1 MTFLSILPKTF
12 FGLIFSSDV
21 SDEVLLSY
29 QENLLKEIDF
39 LVIYGNLSLIESY
52 SIPVLRRKLFINNYT
67 YFKELEEKEMKKRT
81 GEIDTPNDY
90 RPNFDKM
97 NFK

>member
-1 MTFLSILPKTF
+1 MFHLILPKTF

-39 LVIYGNLSLIESY
+39 LVIYGSLSLIEAY

-81 GEIDTPNDY
+81 GDVSDTPSY
-90 RPNFDKM
+90 QPNFDKM
-97 NFK
+97 SFR

>member
-1 MTFLSILPKTF
+1 MFHLILPKTF

-39 LVIYGNLSLIESY
+39 LVIYGSLSLIEAY

-81 GEIDTPNDY
+81 GETTDTPSHQ
-90 RPNFDKM
+90 PNFEKM
-97 NFK
+97 SFR